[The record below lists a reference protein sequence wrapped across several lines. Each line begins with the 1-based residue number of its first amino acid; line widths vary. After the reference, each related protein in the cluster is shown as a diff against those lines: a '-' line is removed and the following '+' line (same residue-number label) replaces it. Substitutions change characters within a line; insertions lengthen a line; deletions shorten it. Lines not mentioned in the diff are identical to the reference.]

1 LNGKLVAA
9 TCATTACEL
18 SRDDGMQKYA
28 GLDGAGTVRTIGSR
42 SFKNF
47 EINGFFDLCIG
58 GADEMFLLREA

>member
-1 LNGKLVAA
+1 
-9 TCATTACEL
+9 
-18 SRDDGMQKYA
+18 MQKYA